1 LIAETNLLTFNV
13 YDRVFF
19 VHGLEYGTAFTLDYD
34 KRQYLVTAR
43 HIIGPSPDRTSIQL
57 FHDKQW
63 KPFNTQVVGI
73 GTGEIDV
80 AVLAPSIQLSPEHKL
95 EPSVGGF
102 LLGQDMFF
110 AGYPFKMWA
119 DGGEH
124 MYGRPLPFVKK
135 GILSA
140 FETLSE
146 TKILWVDA
154 INNEGFSGGP
164 LVFLSGGSNELKVT
178 GVVSK
183 FRVAEEPVL
192 DAEYKPT
199 GMCVQYH
206 AGFLIAYS
214 IKHVVDLIDRNPIGF
229 PLRGNS

>member
-1 LIAETNLLTFNV
+1 LLTFNV

-19 VHGLEYGTAFTLDYD
+19 VLGLEYGTAFTLDHD
-34 KRQYLVTAR
+34 GRQYLVTAQ
-43 HIIGPSPDRTSIQL
+43 HIIGPNPEQKSIQL

-63 KPFNTQVVGI
+63 KTFSTRVVGF

-80 AVLAPSIQLSPEHKL
+80 AVLAPGLQLSPEHRL

-119 DGGEH
+119 DGGEL

-135 GILSA
+135 GVLSA
-140 FETLSE
+140 FHSLGD
-146 TKILWVDA
+146 TKVLWVDA

-164 LVFLSGGSNELKVT
+164 LVFQSGAANELKVT

-183 FRVAEEPVL
+183 FRITEEPVL
-192 DAEYKPT
+192 DAEYRPT

-214 IKHVVDLIDRNPIGF
+214 IKHVIDLIERNPIGF
-229 PLRGNS
+229 QLPVIRS